1 MSNVHSLF
9 FYHGQARSGWRAL
22 IFILLSVIFA
32 TGLAALKQWLLQHQ
46 SSSSLHIWHYEL
58 FIAVILASWLV
69 TRYLDRRPFGSL
81 GLKFHSRWFT
91 EGTMGLLLGFSWLL
105 ATSIFRLKFDNPSL
119 QLNVFQL
126 AAVPWTLPLT
136 TLVGVLFEEYF
147 FRGYLLQSLVV
158 GVGSIPALLLTSI
171 LFGLGHSYE
180 GGMMAILNASLLG
193 VILGLIVLQT
203 RSLWLAVGFHY
214 GWNIMASL
222 LPALVAIPSSGLEL
236 SDTAFT
242 VSLILLFVLLYAVKI
257 SPTPQ
262 AQVLWDRYI
271 HPAPW
276 PPWKRRAQAEAEDSP
291 DEPSQEDGERTG
303 EEG

>member
-1 MSNVHSLF
+1 MGNLHSLF
-9 FYHGQARSGWRAL
+9 FYHDQVRSGWRAL
-22 IFILLSVIFA
+22 IFILLSVVLAI
-32 TGLAALKQWLLQHQ
+32 GLAALKQLILQH
-46 SSSSLHIWHYEL
+46 EL
-58 FIAVILASWLV
+58 RLPLDSGEYGLFTAVIFSSWLV

-119 QLNVFQL
+119 QLSVSQL
-126 AAVPWTLPLT
+126 AAVPWTLPII

-158 GVGSIPALLLTSI
+158 GVGPIPALLLTSI

-180 GGMMAILNASLLG
+180 GGIMAILNASLLG
-193 VILGLIVLQT
+193 VALGLTVIQT

-214 GWNIMASL
+214 GWDIMASL
-222 LPALVAIPSSGLEL
+222 LPVLVAIPSSGLKL
-236 SDTAFT
+236 SNPAFT
-242 VSLILLFVLLYAVKI
+242 VSLILLFVLLYAIKTG
-257 SPTPQ
+257 PTPQ
-262 AQVLWDRYI
+262 AKALWDCYI

-276 PPWKRRAQAEAEDSP
+276 PPWKHRVQLETESLPDPPSP
-291 DEPSQEDGERTG
+291 EDGERRG
-303 EEG
+303 EE